1 MKELKIGSVLIRGG
15 ATLAPMAGVADA
27 AFRGICREAG
37 AALTTSEMV
46 SAKALCYNK
55 HDNKTRSL
63 MTPFETEGPYAIQL
77 FGSEPDILAEGAKIA
92 CEYANPDMID
102 LNMGCPVPKV
112 AQNGEG
118 SALMKNPALIGQIVG
133 AVKGAIDRPLTVKMR
148 LGWDDDSIN
157 AVECAKI
164 CEANGADA
172 VTVHGRTRAMFYS
185 GQARMEEI
193 ARVVAAVNIPVIA
206 NGDIFTGADALRL
219 YRETGAP
226 MVAVGRGALGN
237 PWIFSEIN
245 ALLEN
250 KEFTHPSIRD
260 KMNTLKRQIQGAAAR
275 KGEYTAVREARAQT
289 MYYVK
294 GLHGA
299 SRLKDEASKLSTM
312 EEVAA
317 FCNRVAEQY
326 S

>member
-1 MKELKIGSVLIRGG
+1 
-15 ATLAPMAGVADA
+15 MAGVADA

>member
-1 MKELKIGSVLIRGG
+1 
-15 ATLAPMAGVADA
+15 
-27 AFRGICREAG
+27 
-37 AALTTSEMV
+37 
-46 SAKALCYNK
+46 
-55 HDNKTRSL
+55 
-63 MTPFETEGPYAIQL
+63 
-77 FGSEPDILAEGAKIA
+77 
-92 CEYANPDMID
+92 MID

-118 SALMKNPALIGQIVG
+118 SALMKNPSLIGQIVG

-172 VTVHGRTRAMFYS
+172 ITVHGRTRAMFYS
-185 GQARMEEI
+185 GQARAEEI

-245 ALLEN
+245 ALMEN

-260 KMNTLKRQIQGAAAR
+260 KMDTLKRQIQGAAAR

-299 SRLKDEASKLSTM
+299 SRLKEEASKLSTM

>member
-1 MKELKIGSVLIRGG
+1 MKEVTIGGIVIRGG

-27 AFRGICREAG
+27 AFRGICREYG
-37 AALTTSEMV
+37 AAMTTSEMV

-55 HDNKTRSL
+55 HDVKTHSL

-77 FGSEPDILAEGAKIA
+77 FGSEPTILAEGARIA
-92 CEYANPDMID
+92 CEYANPSIID

-118 SALMKNPALIGQIVG
+118 SALMKSPLLIGRIIS
-133 AVKGAIDRPLTVKMR
+133 AVRAAIDRPLTVKMR
-148 LGWDDDSIN
+148 LGWDDDNIN

-172 VTVHGRTRAMFYS
+172 LTIHGRTRAMFYS
-185 GQARMEEI
+185 GKARTEEI
-193 ARVVAAVNIPVIA
+193 ARVVAAVHIPVIA

-219 YRETGAP
+219 YRETDCP

-245 ALLEN
+245 AIIEK

-260 KMNTLKRQIQGAAAR
+260 KMETLQRQIEGAAAR
-275 KGEYTAVREARAQT
+275 KGEYTAVREARAQA

-294 GLHGA
+294 GIHGA
-299 SRLKDEASKLSTM
+299 SRLKEEASRISSM

-317 FCNRVAEQY
+317 FCQRVAEQF
-326 S
+326 